1 MKLSHTFLAFMS
13 RFGRLYLHDDA
24 YARASAGNPE
34 ENAGVVSRWSSE
46 TTVQVL
52 PGGCPLRAKMR

>member
-1 MKLSHTFLAFMS
+1 MS